1 MDNNIT
7 MGKLPTVWGDKRIK
21 DITFSVTEECNLRCK
36 YCYMTGKNSVKRMS
50 FETAKKAIDY
60 ILDDRKAFNELGVIW
75 NFIGGEPFLEMDL
88 IDKITDYIKIR
99 TYELNHPWFDKYRL
113 SFSSNGILYDHPKVQ
128 EYIKKNYSHVSIG
141 LSVDGN
147 KEKHDLQRVKLD
159 GTGSYDDVV
168 KNVPLWLKQFPR
180 AATKA
185 TFAHGDIK
193 YLKDSIINLW
203 NLGISEVAANV
214 VFEDVWDEEDPYI
227 FEEQLKALGD
237 YILENKLWDKCT
249 VTLFDPN
256 KGFPLI
262 ENELKSNS
270 CGAGRMLAID
280 CDGNFYPCVRFLDFS
295 MNNRKGRKVGDIENG
310 MDLDK
315 VRPFLELNTLKES
328 EDKCLKC
335 DVATGCTGCT
345 GFNYDCYG
353 TIYKKATYI
362 CEMHKANVR
371 AIEYYW
377 DKFEKVTGM
386 KSQRR
391 EIAEQRKIVDKQEK
405 YMIFI
410 TSDKSTSHC
419 IYESNGEN
427 NVMSQEIFDKG
438 MKFCDNNNFIPVIL
452 EDNNNKFQ
460 YDGDNS
466 LTIMKGINEREDI
479 NGVSV
484 LSMSEELIG
493 EDCNDAC
500 IVNVYKENIYELANF
515 IEKIKENYSRINLI
529 IKDIQHWSENDV
541 EKYSRELD
549 KLIKIIVKSYEND
562 EGIDINV
569 LTDIFEL
576 TEHNRCSSG
585 IYTYALA
592 PNGKIYMCPAV
603 YFNDDKKYLGS
614 IEDGILK
621 EFKEEFKSKN
631 LIICSKCDSYHCKNC
646 KFING
651 LMTEEINMSPRIQ
664 CLISNL
670 EKEKSYILQQVLIDN
685 NLISRKHITNYIHH
699 NMYKDPIEYFKIM

>member
-1 MDNNIT
+1 MDNNIA
-7 MGKLPTVWGDKRIK
+7 MGKLPVVWGDKRIK

-36 YCYMTGKNSVKRMS
+36 YCYMTGKNNVKKMS

-60 ILDDRKAFNELGVIW
+60 ILEDRKTFNELGVIW

-113 SFSSNGILYDHPKVQ
+113 NFSSNGILYNHPKVQ
-128 EYIKKNYSHVSIG
+128 EYIKKNRKHLSIG

-168 KNVPLWLKQFPR
+168 KNVPLWLEQFPESG
-180 AATKA
+180 TKS

-203 NLGISEVAANV
+203 DLGISQVAANV
-214 VFEDVWDEEDPYI
+214 VFEDVWDEEDPCI

-237 YILENKLWDKCT
+237 YILENKLWDKYT
-249 VTLFDPN
+249 VSFFDPN
-256 KGFPLI
+256 KGFPLL
-262 ENELKSNS
+262 ESELKSNS

-295 MNNRKGRKVGDIENG
+295 MTNRKGRKIGDISNG

-328 EDKCLKC
+328 EDKCLEC
-335 DVATGCTGCT
+335 EVATGCTGCT

-371 AIEYYW
+371 ANEYYW
-377 DKFEKVTGM
+377 NKFEKVTGM
-386 KSQRR
+386 KSPRR
-391 EIAEQRKIVDKQEK
+391 EIEEERKKIDISEK
-405 YMIFI
+405 YMLFI
-410 TSDKSTSHC
+410 TSDKATPHC
-419 IYESNGEN
+419 LYENNGGD
-427 NVMSQEIFDKG
+427 NVMSEEIFNKG
-438 MKFCDNNNFIPVIL
+438 LSFCEDNNFMPVIL
-452 EDNNNKFQ
+452 EDNNNKFK
-460 YDGDNS
+460 YDGESS
-466 LTIMKGINEREDI
+466 LTIMKGISDRKDV

-484 LSMSEELIG
+484 LNMSEEHII
-493 EDCNDAC
+493 EDYNDAC
-500 IVNVYKENIYELANF
+500 IVNVHKENINELASF
-515 IEKIKENYSRINLI
+515 IRKIKENYSRINLI
-529 IKDIQHWSENDV
+529 IKDIQYWD
-541 EKYSRELD
+541 EKDIEIYSNELD
-549 KLIKIIVKSYEND
+549 KLIKIIVESYKNNEV
-562 EGIDINV
+562 IDVNV

-576 TEHNRCSSG
+576 QEHNRCSAG
-585 IYTYALA
+585 VYTYALA

-603 YFNDDKKYLGS
+603 YFSDDMKYIGS
-614 IEDGILK
+614 IEDGIL
-621 EFKEEFKSKN
+621 EDFKEEFRTKN
-631 LIICSKCDSYHCKNC
+631 LVMCGKCDSYHCKNC
-646 KFING
+646 KFINEV
-651 LMTEEINMSPRIQ
+651 MTEEINMSPKIQ

-670 EKEKSYILQQVLIDN
+670 EKEKSYILQQGLIDN
-685 NLISRKHITNYIHH
+685 DLINMKHIINYIHH
-699 NMYKDPIEYFKIM
+699 NMYKDPIEYFKVM

>member
-1 MDNNIT
+1 MDNNIS
-7 MGKLPTVWGDKRIK
+7 MGKLPVVWGDRRIK

-36 YCYMTGKNSVKRMS
+36 YCYMTGKNNVKKMS

-60 ILDDRKAFNELGVIW
+60 ILEDRKTFNELGVIW

-88 IDKITDYIKIR
+88 IDKITDYIKVR
-99 TYELNHPWFDKYRL
+99 TYELNHPWFNKYRL

-128 EYIKKNYSHVSIG
+128 EYIKKNRKHVSIG

-168 KNVPLWLKQFPR
+168 KNVPLWLEQFPE

-203 NLGISEVAANV
+203 DLGISQVAANV
-214 VFEDVWDEEDPYI
+214 VFEEVWDEEDPLI

-237 YILENKLWDKCT
+237 YILENKIWDKYT
-249 VTLFDPN
+249 VSFFDPN
-256 KGFPLI
+256 KGFPLL

-280 CDGNFYPCVRFLDFS
+280 CDGNFYPCVRFLDLS
-295 MNNRKGRKVGDIENG
+295 MNNRKGRKVGDINKG

-328 EDKCLKC
+328 EDKCLEC
-335 DVATGCTGCT
+335 EVATGCTGCT

-371 AIEYYW
+371 ANEYYW
-377 DKFEKVTGM
+377 DKFEKVTGRR
-386 KSQRR
+386 SPRR
-391 EIAEQRKIVDKQEK
+391 EIEEERKKINTPEK
-405 YMIFI
+405 YMLFI
-410 TSDKSTSHC
+410 TSDKATSHC
-419 IYESNGEN
+419 LYENSGGDH
-427 NVMSQEIFDKG
+427 VMSEEIFNKG
-438 MKFCDNNNFIPVIL
+438 LSFCEDNNFMPVIL
-452 EDNNNKFQ
+452 EDNNNKFK
-460 YDGDNS
+460 YDGHSS
-466 LTIMKGINEREDI
+466 LTIMKGTSDIEGI
-479 NGVSV
+479 NGISV
-484 LSMSEELIG
+484 LNMSEELIG
-493 EDCNDAC
+493 EDYNDAC
-500 IVNVYKENIYELANF
+500 IVNVYKEKLHELSNF
-515 IEKIKENYSRINLI
+515 IGKIKENYSRINLI
-529 IKDIQHWSENDV
+529 IKDIPYWNEKDV
-541 EKYSRELD
+541 EKYSHELD
-549 KLIKIIVKSYEND
+549 KLIKIIVEIYKNSEV
-562 EGIDINV
+562 IDINV

-576 TEHNRCSSG
+576 QEHNRCSSG
-585 IYTYALA
+585 VYTYALA
-592 PNGKIYMCPAV
+592 PNGKVYMCPAA
-603 YFNDDKKYLGS
+603 YFNDENKYMGS

-621 EFKEEFKSKN
+621 NLNEEFKSKN
-631 LIICSKCDSYHCKNC
+631 LIMCGKCDSYHCKNC
-646 KFING
+646 KFINE

-670 EKEKSYILQQVLIDN
+670 EKEKSCMLQQLLINN
-685 NLISRKHITNYIHH
+685 NLINIKHISNYIKS
-699 NMYKDPIEYFKIM
+699 NMYKDPIEYFKVM